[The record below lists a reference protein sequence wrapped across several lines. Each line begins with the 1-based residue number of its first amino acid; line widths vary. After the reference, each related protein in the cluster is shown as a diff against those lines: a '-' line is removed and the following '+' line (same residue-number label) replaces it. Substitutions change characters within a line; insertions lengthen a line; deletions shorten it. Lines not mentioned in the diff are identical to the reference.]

1 MNSQMF
7 QRPVPGISH
16 GQARIISLPGVA
28 NQMTASN
35 KRCYYKIA
43 LPLENG
49 IRFLDPREIAYCEA
63 QGNYTNIILFNS
75 DSILIS
81 KTLKWLEARLSEQEF
96 FRSHGS
102 YIVRLNSITF
112 LGKTSVQLENGFE
125 VAVSRR
131 KRDALL
137 ERLQ

>member
-7 QRPVPGISH
+7 QRSATNRVR
-16 GQARIISLPGVA
+16 GQATIISLPRA
-28 NQMTASN
+28 ASQMAAGN
-35 KRCYYKIA
+35 KGCYYKIA

-63 QGNYTNIILFNS
+63 QGNYTNIVLFNG
-75 DSILIS
+75 DTILIS
-81 KTLKWLEARLSEQEF
+81 KTLKWLESRLSEHEF

-102 YIVRLNSITF
+102 YIVALNSITF
-112 LGKTSVQLENGFE
+112 LGKASVRLENGFE

-137 ERLQ
+137 EKLQ